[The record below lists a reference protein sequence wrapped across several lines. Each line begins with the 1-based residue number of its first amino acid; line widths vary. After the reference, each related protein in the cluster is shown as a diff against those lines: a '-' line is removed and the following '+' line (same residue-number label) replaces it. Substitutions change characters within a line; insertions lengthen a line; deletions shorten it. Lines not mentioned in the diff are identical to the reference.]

1 MEPAAFDGGCKR
13 GVSGPSCCDLVLGV
27 TFKLGQGHQ
36 ALARVDGEISV
47 FGIVARPTR
56 FPQRFNVRPAS
67 SWGAM
72 GTLQFLCRESRG
84 IDPHL
89 EMRRGKG
96 AQTEVCRE
104 TPCSSR
110 PGTAMLVNIL
120 SFIKGVKYPFT
131 FQEGT

>member
-1 MEPAAFDGGCKR
+1 MTNEVSSAFQCETSLLLGCDGNFAI
-13 GVSGPSCCDLVLGV
+13 P
-27 TFKLGQGHQ
+27 F
-36 ALARVDGEISV
+36 
-47 FGIVARPTR
+47 
-56 FPQRFNVRPAS
+56 QRK
-67 SWGAM
+67 
-72 GTLQFLCRESRG
+72 QG

-110 PGTAMLVNIL
+110 LGTAMLVNIL